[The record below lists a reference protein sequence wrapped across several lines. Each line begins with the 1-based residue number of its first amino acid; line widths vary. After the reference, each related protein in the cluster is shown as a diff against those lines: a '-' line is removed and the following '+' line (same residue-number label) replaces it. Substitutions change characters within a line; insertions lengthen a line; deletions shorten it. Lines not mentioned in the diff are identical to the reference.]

1 MSRFLFTSESVT
13 EGHPD
18 KVCDAISDA
27 ILDDLLR
34 QDPDSHVACETLAT
48 KGMIVVSGEVSTN
61 GFVEVEAIVKRTLEE
76 IGYTDQAYGMDRD
89 EVRVLS
95 LLHQQS
101 ADIARGVERDK
112 DHEQGAGDQG
122 LMFGYACRETP
133 ELMPLPIQLAQ
144 QLTAR
149 LAELRKNGTLDWL
162 RPDGKSQVT
171 VEYDGEIPIRIEK
184 VVIATQHDDL
194 MDRFSS
200 EEKEHAFI
208 SKEVIKHIIKPVL
221 DKTELP
227 YEDKFIVNGTGR
239 FVKGGPDADTG
250 LTGRKIIVDTYGGYA
265 PHGGGAF
272 SGKDPSKVDRS
283 GTYMARY
290 IAKNIVAAGLAD
302 RCEIQLSYSIG
313 VADPT
318 SLSVRTFGSGKLSDE
333 RITEIVQEVFPL
345 KPRQIIEHL
354 QLKQPRYRETAA
366 YGHFGRNGDNFSW
379 EKTDLVDRLKTYLQ

>member
-34 QDPDSHVACETLAT
+34 QDPNSHVACETLVT
-48 KGMIVVSGEVSTN
+48 KGLVVVSGEVSTN
-61 GFVEVEAIVKRTLEE
+61 GFAEVEAIVKQTLEE
-76 IGYTDQAYGMDRD
+76 IGYVDQAYGMDSD

-95 LLHQQS
+95 LLHHQS
-101 ADIARGVERDK
+101 GDIARGVDQDQER
-112 DHEQGAGDQG
+112 EQGAGDQG
-122 LMFGYACRETP
+122 LMFGFACRETP

-149 LAELRKNGTLDWL
+149 LAELRKNGKLDWL

-171 VEYDGEIPIRIEK
+171 VEYEGVKPVKIEK
-184 VVIATQHDDL
+184 VVIATQHDD
-194 MDRFSS
+194 MADRFGDES
-200 EEKEHAFI
+200 KEHDFI
-208 SKEVIKHIIKPVL
+208 SEQIIENIIKPVL
-221 DKTELP
+221 DQTGLP
-227 YEDKFIVNGTGR
+227 YTDKFIVNGTGR

-290 IAKNIVAAGLAD
+290 IAKNIVAADLAE
-302 RCEIQLSYSIG
+302 RCEVQLSYSIG
-313 VADPT
+313 VAEPT
-318 SLSVRTFGSGKLSDE
+318 SLSVRTFGTGNINDE
-333 RITEIVQEVFPL
+333 RITEIVREVFPL
-345 KPRQIIEHL
+345 KPRQIIQHL
-354 QLKQPRYRETAA
+354 ELKQPRYRETAA

-379 EKTDLVDRLKTYLQ
+379 EKTDLVDRLKTYL